1 MNPGVTR
8 LAIVLALVVGGI
20 VVLAQGF
27 DAGTVA
33 APTTSPD
40 PTSPSPTDSP
50 SPPPQNGDGG
60 GGEVVG
66 QKRGVLVQVLN
77 GTFTPGL
84 AGDFQL
90 TLEDEGYLRGGEPA
104 DAPEKPI
111 VDTIVYFRND
121 DHAAQNEADA
131 QLLAED
137 YLSADTP
144 VEKLPRDLQGEDV
157 TDPAAD
163 VVVILGEDFE
173 A

>member
-20 VVLAQGF
+20 VVLIQGF
-27 DAGTVA
+27 DETAA
-33 APTTSPD
+33 APTTSPE
-40 PTSPSPTDSP
+40 PTSPSPSDSP
-50 SPPPQNGDGG
+50 SPSPQDGDGG
-60 GGEVVG
+60 EIVG
-66 QKRGVLVQVLN
+66 QKDGVLVQVLN

-90 TLEDEGYLRGGEPA
+90 TLEQDDYLRGGEPA

-131 QLLAED
+131 KLLAED
-137 YLSADTP
+137 YLSVDVP
-144 VEKLPRDLQGEDV
+144 VERLPREYQSEDV
-157 TDPAAD
+157 TNPAAD
-163 VVVILGEDFE
+163 VIVVLGEDFE

>member
-27 DAGTVA
+27 DAETAA
-33 APTTSPD
+33 APPTSPD

-50 SPPPQNGDGG
+50 SPAPQDGN
-60 GGEVVG
+60 GGEIVG
-66 QKRGVLVQVLN
+66 QKDGVLVQVLN

-84 AGDFQL
+84 AGDLQL
-90 TLEDEGYLRGGEPA
+90 TLEADDYLRGGEPA

-111 VDTIVYFRND
+111 VDTVVYFRND

-131 QLLAED
+131 QLLAEE
-137 YLSADTP
+137 YLTVDVP
-144 VEKLPRDLQGEDV
+144 VEKLPRDYQSEDV

-163 VVVILGEDFE
+163 VIVVLGEDF

>member
-20 VVLAQGF
+20 VVLTQGF
-27 DAGTVA
+27 DETAA
-33 APTTSPD
+33 APTTSPE
-40 PTSPSPTDSP
+40 PTSPSPSDSP
-50 SPPPQNGDGG
+50 SPSPQDGDGG
-60 GGEVVG
+60 EIVG
-66 QKRGVLVQVLN
+66 QKDGVLVQVLN

-90 TLEDEGYLRGGEPA
+90 TLEQDDYLRGGEPA

-131 QLLAED
+131 KLLAED
-137 YLSADTP
+137 YLSVDVP
-144 VEKLPRDLQGEDV
+144 VERLPREYQSEDV
-157 TDPAAD
+157 TNPAAD
-163 VVVILGEDFE
+163 VIVVLGEDFE